1 MQCVCF
7 VDDDRDFEIPLF
19 ERVFG
24 DVYDVVAEDSYATA
38 KSRIAGRSEWKPGL
52 FVLDLYFPSGLPEQ
66 EAVDALRKSTITF
79 EDDEGGMRTAYANYA
94 RAESRFKAVLDA
106 WKQGPD
112 GGLEI
117 ARQVVADYP
126 NVPIVFYSRKA
137 TFEDA
142 VRCMAA
148 DGVWG
153 LEKKPT
159 GDNDDA
165 TGRLTL
171 AEKPRL
177 VRRFNA
183 IIAREDEEQTFAVK
197 KAAETIWRSR
207 AGS

>member
-1 MQCVCF
+1 MRCVCF
-7 VDDDRDFEIPLF
+7 VDDDKDFEIPLF

-24 DVYDVVAEDSYATA
+24 DVYDVIAADDYEAA
-38 KSRIAGRSEWKPGL
+38 KRRIAERRDSPPEL
-52 FVLDLYFPSGLPEQ
+52 FVLDLYFPSGQPDDED
-66 EAVDALRKSTITF
+66 VSALRRTTVTYK
-79 EDDEGGMRTAYANYA
+79 EDRAEMRTAYGNYL
-94 RAESRFKAVLDA
+94 RAESRHKAVLDA
-106 WKQGPD
+106 WRQGPD

-117 ARQVVADYP
+117 ARRVVLDYP

-137 TFEDA
+137 TFEDE

-148 DGVWG
+148 EGVWG

-159 GDNDDA
+159 GGNDEE
-165 TGRLTL
+165 TECLTL

-183 IIAREDEEQTFAVK
+183 IIAREDEERTFAIK

-207 AGS
+207 VRS